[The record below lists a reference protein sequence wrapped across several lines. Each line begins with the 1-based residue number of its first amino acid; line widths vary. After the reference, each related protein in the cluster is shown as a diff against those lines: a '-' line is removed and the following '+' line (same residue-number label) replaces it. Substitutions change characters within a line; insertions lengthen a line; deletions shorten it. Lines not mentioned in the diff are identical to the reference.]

1 MISSSIR
8 VLNPISSH
16 EIEIF
21 MNTFPY
27 SLKSSLPDHRHRLCH
42 ILKSLM
48 TRLKEIAR
56 AASRDAKNERKRLN
70 ATQAKE
76 KSESLTKIEIN
87 PIISL
92 ETKAKENLTGICKW
106 LNKIL
111 LGNIYPN
118 SPFEREVLALDL
130 LHTVFETL
138 GENDPSLGYFY
149 SCSMVASL
157 LNIFVSSWDKSRIL
171 ASDLLLKFPSPWPGY
186 SDPKSIQNLFVF
198 ALKLSGSPR
207 LRESD
212 AGALII
218 RNIYLT
224 YCFKLG
230 WLVFNVNDPTFSIIE
245 TEPLDPTTNTS
256 YACAQFIL
264 LLCSLLES
272 RMHKL
277 SDLFDVVSS
286 QDETETSPC
295 DYSKISLCN
304 GLVLSLRY
312 CIMDSFKY
320 DIFQSLSKLVIKNE
334 QITSNLLINDE
345 TYYDWTTVLNHSFDV
360 VFSALHLSMKVVAEA
375 ASDVPF
381 APYAANENSDG
392 NGDGN
397 DNSHLDLSENT
408 CNVESELEGDNGSL
422 AMSKGPINSS
432 TKQKVTNKYMFVNT
446 NGFMGSA
453 VEEEGDT
460 SVTAVST
467 QKAVVGAWL
476 LVKESTC
483 YLSNLVLSSGSAKNK
498 SCDNHSGFISNAKI
512 NELGLYLL
520 DGLNRL
526 KHMGAISETYNCNL

>member
-1 MISSSIR
+1 
-8 VLNPISSH
+8 
-16 EIEIF
+16 
-21 MNTFPY
+21 
-27 SLKSSLPDHRHRLCH
+27 
-42 ILKSLM
+42 
-48 TRLKEIAR
+48 LKEIAR

-70 ATQAKE
+70 ATKAKS
-76 KSESLTKIEIN
+76 KSESESKKIEIN

-92 ETKAKENLTGICKW
+92 ETKAKENLSGTCKW

-111 LGNIYPN
+111 LDNIYPN
-118 SPFEREVLALDL
+118 SPFEREVVALDL

-138 GENDPSLGYFY
+138 GENDPSIGYFY

-186 SDPKSIQNLFVF
+186 SDPKSIQNLFIY

-230 WLVFNVNDPTFSIIE
+230 WLVFNVNNPTFSIIE
-245 TEPLDPTTNTS
+245 TESLDPAINTS
-256 YACAQFIL
+256 CACAQFIL

-277 SDLFDVVSS
+277 SDLFDLVSS
-286 QDETETSPC
+286 QDENETSQC

-304 GLVLSLRY
+304 GLALALRY
-312 CIMDSFKY
+312 CVLDSFKH

-345 TYYDWTTVLNHSFDV
+345 TSSDWAIVLNHTFDV
-360 VFSALHLSMKVVAEA
+360 VFSALRLSMKVVAEA
-375 ASDVPF
+375 TSDVPF
-381 APYAANENSDG
+381 APYAANEKEN
-392 NGDGN
+392 GN
-397 DNSHLDLSENT
+397 DNSHLDLSEST
-408 CNVESELEGDNGSL
+408 CTAESELEGDNGSL

-483 YLSNLVLSSGSAKNK
+483 YLSNLVISSCSAKNK
-498 SCDNHSGFISNAKI
+498 SFDNHFRFISNAKI

-526 KHMGAISETYNCNL
+526 KHMGAISETYNCTLLLLIFNI

>member
-1 MISSSIR
+1 
-8 VLNPISSH
+8 
-16 EIEIF
+16 
-21 MNTFPY
+21 
-27 SLKSSLPDHRHRLCH
+27 
-42 ILKSLM
+42 
-48 TRLKEIAR
+48 
-56 AASRDAKNERKRLN
+56 
-70 ATQAKE
+70 
-76 KSESLTKIEIN
+76 
-87 PIISL
+87 
-92 ETKAKENLTGICKW
+92 
-106 LNKIL
+106 
-111 LGNIYPN
+111 
-118 SPFEREVLALDL
+118 
-130 LHTVFETL
+130 
-138 GENDPSLGYFY
+138 
-149 SCSMVASL
+149 
-157 LNIFVSSWDKSRIL
+157 
-171 ASDLLLKFPSPWPGY
+171 
-186 SDPKSIQNLFVF
+186 
-198 ALKLSGSPR
+198 LKLSGSPR

-230 WLVFNVNDPTFSIIE
+230 WLVFNVNNPTFSIIE
-245 TEPLDPTTNTS
+245 TEPLDPTINTS

-277 SDLFDVVSS
+277 SDLFDLVSS
-286 QDETETSPC
+286 QDETETSQC

-304 GLVLSLRY
+304 GLVLALRY

-320 DIFQSLSKLVIKNE
+320 DIFQSLSKSVIKNE
-334 QITSNLLINDE
+334 QITSKLLINDE
-345 TYYDWTTVLNHSFDV
+345 IYSDWTIVLNHTFDV
-360 VFSALHLSMKVVAEA
+360 VFSTLRLSMKVVAEA
-375 ASDVPF
+375 TSDVPF
-381 APYAANENSDG
+381 APYAANENE
-392 NGDGN
+392 NENGN

-408 CNVESELEGDNGSL
+408 CTAESELEGDNGSL
-422 AMSKGPINSS
+422 VMSKGPINSS

-483 YLSNLVLSSGSAKNK
+483 YLSNFVLSSCSAKSK
-498 SCDNHSGFISNAKI
+498 SFDNHFRFISDAKI

-526 KHMGAISETYNCNL
+526 KHMGAISETYNCTLLLLMFNISI